1 MTVSQIRKLYGNTPK
16 EEILNAYNQT
26 PVDAVDEFEADDSLL
41 HLACSKADAEAVELL
56 LQKGLNPNVRNRYG
70 QTPLHA
76 LARIDDRYVA
86 FSSEDIRRCAD
97 MLIDAKANL
106 TRKDDDSGH
115 TPITMAGMH
124 GRFELLQSAA
134 DHGGRVTNTDK
145 DGNNA
150 LHLACNYI
158 RHVISSLEYAREED
172 EKAHINRRI
181 DQFYKSAQA
190 LLSAG
195 IDLDAKNDNNRTAL
209 EIAIESKANKIAS
222 LLKNGGVECDNETDA
237 QTGGMNLLQ
246 AVINN
251 APDSIRANVGL
262 GADLNELSDD
272 DKFKGLTAL
281 AIACYTWNLPNV
293 ELLLSLG
300 ADPNFKD
307 SDGRTAIAKWFAYL
321 GDFHLNMR
329 DATNKIPV
337 KILKALLSAG
347 MDINAPINDKSDTPL
362 LGACKVVDS
371 GRTYMSLDVA
381 NALVNAGGNPNIS
394 DLDGVTPIMVICG
407 KSGDG
412 IENLAADL
420 IDAGADVNATDKN
433 GNTALHYAAG
443 NRSQNA
449 GNELASI
456 LFDNGF
462 ENTDAVNNDGKS
474 AMEIATDN
482 QNEPLVKLILTNS

>member
-1 MTVSQIRKLYGNTPK
+1 MTVSEIRKLYGSASK
-16 EEILNAYNQT
+16 EAILNAYNEA
-26 PVDAVDEFEADDSLL
+26 PIDAADQFNSDNSLL
-41 HLACSKADAEAVELL
+41 HLACSMADAEAVELL
-56 LQKGLNPNVRNRYG
+56 LKKGINPNVRNRYG

-76 LARIDDRYVA
+76 LASIDDRYVA
-86 FSSEDIRRCAD
+86 FSSEDIRRSAD

-124 GRFELLQSAA
+124 GRFELLQAAA
-134 DHGGRVTNTDK
+134 DHGARVTNTDK

-150 LHLACNYI
+150 LHLACKYI
-158 RHVISSLEYAREED
+158 RHVISSLEYARED
-172 EKAHINRRI
+172 NEKANINRRM
-181 DQFYKSAQA
+181 DQFYKSVQA

-195 IDLDAKNDNNRTAL
+195 IDLEAKNDNNRTAL
-209 EIAIESKANKIAS
+209 EVAIESKANKIAS
-222 LLKNGGVECDNETDA
+222 LLKNGGVECDNETEA

-281 AIACYTWNLPNV
+281 AIACYSWNLPNV

-321 GDFHLNMR
+321 GDFHLNMK
-329 DATNKIPV
+329 DASDKIPV

-381 NALVNAGGNPNIS
+381 NALVGAGGDPNIS
-394 DLDGVTPIMVICG
+394 DLDGVTPIMVLCG

-412 IENLAADL
+412 IDGLVADL
-420 IDAGADVNATDKN
+420 LDAGADINATDKN
-433 GNTALHYAAG
+433 GNTPLHYAAG
-443 NRSQNA
+443 NRSLNT
-449 GNELASI
+449 GNERAEA

-462 ENTDAVNNDGKS
+462 TNIDAVNNEGKS